1 MIKKKS
7 FVYFMYLTFDIS
19 YNDIYNLNITL
30 FFLLVNYILQ
40 QVQAVQWWLI
50 KFKLFIY
57 ITTTQLT
64 LNAKINFEH
73 LLRD

>member
-40 QVQAVQWWLI
+40 QVQAVQ
-50 KFKLFIY
+50 
-57 ITTTQLT
+57 
-64 LNAKINFEH
+64 
-73 LLRD
+73 